1 MRLPGAVHK
10 WSAGAEHD
18 LHFRLMTTGLA
29 QTDVERDEA
38 GLRTAVEVRQ
48 PGTQTVPFVF
58 ASPHSGRD
66 YSDDFLSA
74 TQLDPLTLRRSEDCY
89 VDELFAGVPERGAPL
104 LLAHFPRAYCD
115 VNRDPAEL
123 DPAVIREPI
132 PVSPQ
137 TRLPRVSAG
146 LGVIA
151 RIVRDGAEIY
161 PAPLPLA
168 EAGRR
173 LEALHVPYHR
183 ALRGL
188 VDRTHARFGACVLID
203 CHSMPAQAVAP
214 IRGCG
219 PDIVL
224 GDRWGLSCDPALTS
238 HAERCLN
245 GLGFAVARNNPYAG
259 GYTAEAY
266 GRPTVSIH
274 ALQIEINRALYL
286 DEERLEKN
294 SGFASLCTRLN
305 RFIELLVEYQPPRQ
319 A

>member
-1 MRLPGAVHK
+1 M
-10 WSAGAEHD
+10 
-18 LHFRLMTTGLA
+18 TGLA
-29 QTDVERDEA
+29 QSNGEFDE
-38 GLRTAVEVRQ
+38 TAPRPAMEVRAPSVQ
-48 PGTQTVPFVF
+48 SVPFVF

-66 YSDDFLSA
+66 YSEDFLSA
-74 TQLDPLTLRRSEDCY
+74 TQLDPLTLRRSEDCF
-89 VDELFAGVPERGAPL
+89 VDELFAAAPDHGAPL

-137 TRLPRVSAG
+137 TKLPRVSAG

-161 PAPLPLA
+161 AAPLPLA

-173 LEALHVPYHR
+173 LESLHAPYHS

-188 VDRTHARFGACVLID
+188 VERTHARFGTCVLID
-203 CHSMPAQAVAP
+203 CHSMPAQAAAQV
-214 IRGCG
+214 RGCG

-224 GDRWGLSCDPALTS
+224 GDRFGISCDPGLTA
-238 HAERCLN
+238 HAERCLTR
-245 GLGFAVARNNPYAG
+245 LGFSVTRNNPYAG

-266 GRPTVSIH
+266 GRPAASVH
-274 ALQIEINRALYL
+274 ALQIEINRALYM
-286 DEERLEKN
+286 DEDRLEKHA
-294 SGFASLCTRLN
+294 GFTAFRERMD
-305 RFIELLVEYQPPRQ
+305 RFIEALVAYQPVRRS
-319 A
+319 

>member
-1 MRLPGAVHK
+1 M
-10 WSAGAEHD
+10 
-18 LHFRLMTTGLA
+18 TGLA
-29 QTDVERDEA
+29 QITEDTDHAITRPP
-38 GLRTAVEVRQ
+38 VEVRAPAAQ
-48 PGTQTVPFVF
+48 SVPFVF

-74 TQLDPLTLRRSEDCY
+74 TRLDPLTLRRSEDCF
-89 VDELFAGVPERGAPL
+89 VDELFAAAPSHGAPL

-132 PVSPQ
+132 PLSAY

-161 PAPLPLA
+161 SAPLPLA

-173 LEALHVPYHR
+173 LDALHAPYHR

-188 VDRTHARFGACVLID
+188 VDQTQARFGACVLID
-203 CHSMPAQAVAP
+203 CHSMPALAAAQ

-219 PDIVL
+219 PDFVL
-224 GDRWGLSCDPALTS
+224 GDRFGVSCDPALTA
-238 HAERCLN
+238 HAERCLTA
-245 GLGFAVARNNPYAG
+245 LGFAVMRNNPYAG
-259 GYTAEAY
+259 GYTAEVY
-266 GRPTVSIH
+266 GRPPSGVH
-274 ALQIEINRALYL
+274 ALQIEINRALYM
-286 DEERLEKN
+286 DEDRLEKN
-294 SGFASLCTRLN
+294 ARFEPFRERLGQ
-305 RFIELLVEYQPPRQ
+305 FIQALVAYQPPRRL
-319 A
+319 

>member
-1 MRLPGAVHK
+1 
-10 WSAGAEHD
+10 
-18 LHFRLMTTGLA
+18 MTTGLA
-29 QTDVERDEA
+29 QTQDDA
-38 GLRTAVEVRQ
+38 LDAALRAAVEARR
-48 PGTQTVPFVF
+48 PAEQTAPFVF

-66 YSDDFLSA
+66 YSADFLSA

-89 VDELFAGVPERGAPL
+89 VDELFACVPGHGAPL
-104 LLAHFPRAYCD
+104 LVANFPRAYCD

-132 PVSPQ
+132 PLSPH

-161 PAPLPLA
+161 SAPLPLA

-173 LEALHVPYHR
+173 LESLHVPYHR

-188 VDRTHARFGACVLID
+188 VDSTAARFGGCVLID
-203 CHSMPAQAVAP
+203 CHSMPAQAVATG
-214 IRGCG
+214 RSCG

-224 GDRWGLSCDPALTS
+224 GDRWGISCHASLTT
-238 HAERCLN
+238 HAERCLTAQ
-245 GLGFAVARNNPYAG
+245 GFTVARNNPYAG

-266 GRPTVSIH
+266 GRPAASVH

-286 DEERLEKN
+286 DEDRLEKHA
-294 SGFASLCTRLN
+294 GFAALCARLD
-305 RFIELLVEYQPPRQ
+305 RFVDALLKYRPPSCG
-319 A
+319 